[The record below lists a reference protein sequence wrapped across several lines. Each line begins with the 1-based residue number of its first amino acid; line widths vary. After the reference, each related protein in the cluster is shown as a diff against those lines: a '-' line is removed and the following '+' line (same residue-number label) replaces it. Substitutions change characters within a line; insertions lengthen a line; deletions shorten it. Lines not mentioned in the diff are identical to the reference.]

1 MKRPDA
7 PYLIS
12 PDRTQADSPPM
23 AQATFTEQFVAY
35 AADAIQRNVLFMDL
49 LRTRVSN
56 MLEHERNGLPPLLE
70 FGYEMVVDTRAF
82 AQSVNYA
89 LVKILSARS
98 PARGLP

>member
-1 MKRPDA
+1 MKHLDA
-7 PYLIS
+7 PDLKLPALLKAES
-12 PDRTQADSPPM
+12 PLV

-70 FGYEMVVDTRAF
+70 FGYEMVVDTRTF